1 MRRDHAAILDDKSNR
16 GLRRV
21 TKNVYFFWVG
31 GRNLKFVVGE
41 ENGGLEGSKQIFQ
54 VSI

>member
-1 MRRDHAAILDDKSNR
+1 M
-16 GLRRV
+16 
-21 TKNVYFFWVG
+21 FFFG
-31 GRNLKFVVGE
+31 GGGKGRNLKFVVGE